1 MGRAWPLRKR
11 RLPRSK
17 RRMRQSVPKPGQLE
31 YRKAHQK
38 LIDDFI
44 RERREAEREIA
55 RLQRE
60 TDALKCRLEPIKRK
74 DARRARLVR
83 SGLLSSPWP
92 RRY

>member
-38 LIDDFI
+38 LIDDFT
-44 RERREAEREIA
+44 RERREAERKIA
-55 RLQRE
+55 RLQLE
-60 TDALKCRLEPIKRK
+60 TDALKRELEPIKRK
-74 DARRARLVR
+74 DARRRRLER
-83 SGLLSSPWP
+83 HGLLWSWWH
-92 RRY
+92 R